1 MISTAT
7 GYAASALGYL
17 AVRADGPMPVRDLAR
32 AVDAPAPYLSKI
44 IHLLA
49 LRGLVDT
56 TKGKG
61 GGVILRADA
70 GRLTLYDLC
79 IVMDDAFLRPCCAL
93 GTAPCSETRQCPAH
107 TLHMAIRARQE
118 RFLKRTTIQ
127 RIGRFNAKAAHDR
140 NVDTPVLKG
149 ALP

>member
-32 AVDAPAPYLSKI
+32 AVDVPAPYLSKI

-56 TKGKG
+56 TNAHVPAAGSFRDLPDRGMAVRPGSCG
-61 GGVILRADA
+61 GR
-70 GRLTLYDLC
+70 
-79 IVMDDAFLRPCCAL
+79 
-93 GTAPCSETRQCPAH
+93 
-107 TLHMAIRARQE
+107 
-118 RFLKRTTIQ
+118 
-127 RIGRFNAKAAHDR
+127 
-140 NVDTPVLKG
+140 
-149 ALP
+149 